1 MGRVSCVNYFAATVL
16 LLSAA
21 AGRAQS
27 DKRPPAEARIVGTVL
42 DPQGKPLKNIFI
54 HAVLEQ
60 TGMYMP
66 TADSNDAGQFVIGDL
81 GPGTYD
87 IFGESDSAGYP
98 NTALSFYTNEN
109 PIKVT
114 LGNYGTATVVLV
126 LGQKAAVL
134 SGTLLDK
141 VTGRVIVSPHAPH
154 FIVEKM
160 SNREDSIEFLGSA
173 KFRWLIPP
181 RVEVTLKVTAEGYK
195 PRLYSDPSNPSK
207 PLPLRL
213 ESGEERI
220 LKIELEPNTHHE

>member
-134 SGTLLDK
+134 NAARQSHRKSYCVATRTPLYRREN
-141 VTGRVIVSPHAPH
+141 VQSRRFHRV
-154 FIVEKM
+154 
-160 SNREDSIEFLGSA
+160 LGFS
-173 KFRWLIPP
+173 
-181 RVEVTLKVTAEGYK
+181 
-195 PRLYSDPSNPSK
+195 
-207 PLPLRL
+207 
-213 ESGEERI
+213 
-220 LKIELEPNTHHE
+220 